1 MHGKILLIGQILQCM
16 GFTVLKSLLL
26 RQHHIWV
33 WNSKKPIQLKLKWQ
47 ANFLAL
53 TAYPTLQI
61 FFGFSIMLANLW
73 LTET

>member
-33 WNSKKPIQLKLKWQ
+33 WNSKNP
-47 ANFLAL
+47 
-53 TAYPTLQI
+53 
-61 FFGFSIMLANLW
+61 SS
-73 LTET
+73 